1 LKKDRQAQFPGGVV
15 LSEFWVLSF
24 HFMMLGISLAVP
36 VGPIKLEMIKR
47 GLTGGFW
54 PSWLVGL
61 GAASADFIF
70 MLTIFLGLS
79 PFLQHTIVQI
89 TMLFAGII
97 MLSYLGIST
106 IKMAWSQKRLLSV
119 KKEKPEQK
127 PYWTGFILALM
138 NPFNFLF
145 WFGIYG
151 GTLQSISSDFEWWI
165 NACLSL
171 FIIAGIILW
180 NINVAFTVHFFRTL
194 VNDTTVRVMTGL
206 AGAGLLGFACHL
218 FFQLL
223 KVI

>member
-1 LKKDRQAQFPGGVV
+1 M
-15 LSEFWVLSF
+15 SEFWVLSF

-47 GLTGGFW
+47 GLSGGFW

-70 MLTIFLGLS
+70 MLIIFLGLS
-79 PFLQHTIVQI
+79 PFLQNTFVQT
-89 TMLFAGII
+89 TMLVIGII
-97 MLSYLGIST
+97 MLMVLGIST
-106 IKMAWSQKRLLSV
+106 IRTAWLQQRFLAGNE
-119 KKEKPEQK
+119 EKPEQK
-127 PYWTGFILALM
+127 PYWTGFLLALM

-151 GTLQSISSDFEWWI
+151 GTLQNIPSDTEWWV
-165 NACLSL
+165 NAYLSL
-171 FIIAGIILW
+171 FIIVGIILW

-194 VNDTTVRVMTGL
+194 INEITVRVMTGL

-218 FFQLL
+218 FIQLL
-223 KVI
+223 KSI

>member
-1 LKKDRQAQFPGGVV
+1 MD
-15 LSEFWVLSF
+15 EIWVLCF

-47 GLTGGFW
+47 GLSGGFW

-61 GAASADFIF
+61 GAVSADFIF
-70 MLTIFLGLS
+70 MLMIFLGLS
-79 PFLQHTIVQI
+79 PFLQHTFVQI

-97 MLSYLGIST
+97 MLAYLGSST
-106 IKMAWSQKRLLSV
+106 LRMAFSQKKLLSV
-119 KKEKPEQK
+119 KEEKPEQK

-138 NPFNFLF
+138 NPFNFVF

-151 GTLQSISSDFEWWI
+151 GTLQSISGDFEWWVD
-165 NACLSL
+165 AFLSM

-180 NINVAFTVHFFRTL
+180 NFNVAFTVHFFRTL
-194 VNDTTVRVMTGL
+194 INDITVRVMTGL

-218 FFQLL
+218 LIQLL
-223 KVI
+223 KSI

>member
-1 LKKDRQAQFPGGVV
+1 

-47 GLTGGFW
+47 GLSGGFW

-61 GAASADFIF
+61 GAVSADFIF
-70 MLTIFLGLS
+70 MLMIFLGLS
-79 PFLQHTIVQI
+79 PFLQHTFVKI

-97 MLSYLGIST
+97 MLAYLGSST
-106 IKMAWSQKRLLSV
+106 IRMAFSQKKLLSV
-119 KKEKPEQK
+119 KEEKPEQK
-127 PYWTGFILALM
+127 PYWTGFIIALM
-138 NPFNFLF
+138 NPFNFVF

-151 GTLQSISSDFEWWI
+151 GTLQSIPGDFEWWVD
-165 NACLSL
+165 AFLSL

-194 VNDTTVRVMTGL
+194 INDITIRVLTGL
-206 AGAGLLGFACHL
+206 AGAGLLVFACHL
-218 FFQLL
+218 FIQLL
-223 KVI
+223 RSI

>member
-1 LKKDRQAQFPGGVV
+1 

-24 HFMMLGISLAVP
+24 HFIMLGISLAVP

-47 GLTGGFW
+47 GLSGGFW

-61 GAASADFIF
+61 GAVSADFIF
-70 MLTIFLGLS
+70 MLIILLGLS
-79 PFLQHTIVQI
+79 PFLQNNFVQI
-89 TMLFAGII
+89 AMIVAGII
-97 MLSYLGIST
+97 MLMFLGIST
-106 IKMAWSQKRLLSV
+106 IKKAWSEKRLLSV
-119 KKEKPEQK
+119 NEEKPEHK

-151 GTLQSISSDFEWWI
+151 GTLQNIPNSAAWWI
-165 NACLSL
+165 KVYLSL
-171 FIIAGIILW
+171 LIIAGIILW
-180 NINVAFTVHFFRTL
+180 NINVALTVHFFRTL
-194 VNDTTVRVMTGL
+194 INDITVRLMTGL

-223 KVI
+223 KSI

>member
-1 LKKDRQAQFPGGVV
+1 

-47 GLTGGFW
+47 GLSGGFW

-61 GAASADFIF
+61 GAVSADFIF
-70 MLTIFLGLS
+70 MLIIFLGLS
-79 PFLQHTIVQI
+79 PFIQNNFVQFV
-89 TMLFAGII
+89 MLVAGII
-97 MLSYLGIST
+97 MLTVLGIST
-106 IKMAWSQKRLLSV
+106 IRTACSQKRLLSD
-119 KKEKPEQK
+119 KEEEPEHK

-151 GTLQSISSDFEWWI
+151 GTLQNVPSDTEWWV
-165 NACLSL
+165 NAYLSL

-194 VNDTTVRVMTGL
+194 INDITIRVLTGL

-218 FFQLL
+218 FVQL
-223 KVI
+223 IRSI